1 VPHLRDGFI
10 VAKVGHFRGS
20 ENPDTLNSPMPSG
33 LKRFQ
38 REGDDH
44 FITFS
49 CYRREPYLSAAASKD
64 IFLDSLELTR
74 KRHNF
79 EVLGYVVMPEH
90 VHLLISEPLDEPD
103 YETPLSKALQSLK
116 LSVSKRLVPRPFW
129 QTRYYDFNIFT
140 HNKRVEKLK
149 YMHRN
154 PVTRGLVDRPE
165 DWSWSS
171 FRHYLLDEPG
181 PVQILRL

>member
-1 VPHLRDGFI
+1 
-10 VAKVGHFRGS
+10 
-20 ENPDTLNSPMPSG
+20 MPSG
-33 LKRFQ
+33 LKRYQ

-49 CYRREPYLSAAASKD
+49 CYRREPHLASAASKD
-64 IFLDSLELTR
+64 ILLDYLELTR

-90 VHLLISEPLDEPD
+90 VHLLISEPLD
-103 YETPLSKALQSLK
+103 YKVPLANAIQSLK
-116 LSVSKRLVPRPFW
+116 LSVSKRLSPRPFW
-129 QTRYYDFNIFT
+129 QARYYDFNVFT

-154 PVTRGLVDRPE
+154 PVTRGFVEKPE
-165 DWSWSS
+165 DWRWSS
-171 FRHYLLDEPG
+171 YCHYRDDEPD
-181 PVQILRL
+181 PIHITRV

>member
-1 VPHLRDGFI
+1 VPHLRAGVI

-20 ENPDTLNSPMPSG
+20 ENPDTLNSLMPSG

-49 CYRREPYLSAAASKD
+49 CYRREPYLAASTSKD
-64 IFLDSLELTR
+64 VFLDSLELTR
-74 KRHNF
+74 RRYNF
-79 EVLGYVVMPEH
+79 EVLGYVIMPEH
-90 VHLLISEPLDEPD
+90 IHLLVSEPLGELDAEV
-103 YETPLSKALQSLK
+103 PLSKALQSLK
-116 LSVSKRLVPRPFW
+116 LSVSKRLSPRPFW
-129 QTRYYDFNIFT
+129 QTRYYDFNVFT

-154 PVTRGLVDRPE
+154 PVTRGLVEKAE
-165 DWSWSS
+165 DWPWSTY
-171 FRHYLLDEPG
+171 RHYRNNEPA
-181 PVQILRL
+181 PVQITRV

>member
-1 VPHLRDGFI
+1 
-10 VAKVGHFRGS
+10 
-20 ENPDTLNSPMPSG
+20 MPLG
-33 LKRFQ
+33 LKRYQ
-38 REGDDH
+38 HEGDDH

-49 CYRREPYLSAAASKD
+49 CYRREPYFTTTASKD

-74 KRHNF
+74 KRYNF

-90 VHLLISEPLDEPD
+90 VHLLVSEPLD

-116 LSVSKRLVPRPFW
+116 LSVSKRLAPKPLW
-129 QTRYYDFNIFT
+129 QARYYDFNVFT

-154 PVTRGLVDRPE
+154 PVTRGLVEKPE
-165 DWSWSS
+165 DWRWSS
-171 FRHYLLDEPG
+171 YRHYLLDQPG
-181 PVQILRL
+181 PVWISRL